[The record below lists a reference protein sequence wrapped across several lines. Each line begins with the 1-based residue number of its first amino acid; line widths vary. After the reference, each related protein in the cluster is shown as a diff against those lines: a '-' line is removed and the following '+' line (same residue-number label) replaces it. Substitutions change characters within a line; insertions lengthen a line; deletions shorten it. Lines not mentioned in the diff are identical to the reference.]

1 MPDRLLDRLAE
12 RAARAARRA
21 PRCALLTT
29 VLAFALADSAP
40 AQAGEADAAIFAD
53 LHAARRSYEAAM
65 AGVRVDVRAA
75 QAGRR
80 AQERYER
87 IAAFRDRGEW
97 PDNCAASRKLADDA
111 RRAFDGVFE
120 QCLGRAVA
128 SDDALAD
135 ALQADWQQWQA
146 IDDALAW
153 RCLTA
158 AELQQCN
165 TAEPQ
170 QVHRRWRRARISC
183 PVDEAGT
190 TPMRC
195 IDTQEHLPEL
205 RRYRVAIRGRAH
217 GDDVEVAL
225 PLASGVAVLRA
236 QVADGGFEV
245 MATYGADQRLVV
257 DYGAEP
263 RAVAGAKV
271 LLPAGAIGV
280 LGVDVALDEVRIKAA
295 PHRVPDA
302 LAARP
307 RKATPKDEPAD
318 ARASR
323 RARAAVDDLTLRI
336 ELFERL
342 AQANLKSQKAIAEQI
357 ERLPGRADDPGRS
370 DLQADL
376 GLARAT
382 GEEYLRILAREREK
396 LVAARLQART
406 VDRR

>member
-1 MPDRLLDRLAE
+1 
-12 RAARAARRA
+12 
-21 PRCALLTT
+21 
-29 VLAFALADSAP
+29 
-40 AQAGEADAAIFAD
+40 
-53 LHAARRSYEAAM
+53 
-65 AGVRVDVRAA
+65 
-75 QAGRR
+75 
-80 AQERYER
+80 
-87 IAAFRDRGEW
+87 
-97 PDNCAASRKLADDA
+97 
-111 RRAFDGVFE
+111 
-120 QCLGRAVA
+120 
-128 SDDALAD
+128 
-135 ALQADWQQWQA
+135 
-146 IDDALAW
+146 
-153 RCLTA
+153 
-158 AELQQCN
+158 
-165 TAEPQ
+165 
-170 QVHRRWRRARISC
+170 
-183 PVDEAGT
+183 
-190 TPMRC
+190 MRC

-302 LAARP
+302 LAAGP